1 MAVIKCKMCGGDLV
15 IEPGATVAECE
26 YCGTRQTIPNQDDE
40 KKLTLF
46 ARANRLRMGCEFDKA
61 AGIYESIVA
70 DFPQEAESYWGL
82 VLCKYG
88 IEYVDDPATGKKI
101 PTCHRSSFES
111 ILEDSDFEQAQEN
124 ADVVARKVYREEA
137 KQIEEIRKGIIEVS
151 GREEPYDIFICY
163 KETDE
168 NGQRTVD
175 SVIAQDVYDALTEKG
190 YRAFFSRITLE
201 DKLGQ
206 EYEPY
211 IFAALNSA
219 KIMLAFGTDYEYY
232 NAVWVKNEWS
242 RYLKLMAKDKTKHLI
257 PCYKG
262 IDAYDMPK
270 EFAKLQAQG
279 MGKVGAIQDL
289 MRGIEKILPRVQERT
304 SVHATATQ
312 PVEDKATSA
321 TANSLL
327 RRAGLYLEDEDW
339 KKADVY
345 FDRVLDMQP
354 ECAEAYVGKLL
365 VDLQISK
372 RADLAKSKQTFEQ
385 NKNFQKAMRFGDAA
399 LKDELNGFLQI
410 QENEREENERE
421 LQRKIAVIR
430 HQLETNQFDLS
441 DAQRRESERLCAEA
455 DNLERIAK
463 EAEELF
469 NTLPELAERSRLI
482 DKRNSE
488 YVRLG
493 SLSVFNAREKRR
505 TQESIDKIDKML
517 LSIESKIS
525 AEESALVPKKRE
537 AAQARVK
544 ANSYKAKA
552 VEESRRLAQKELIQL
567 LGQDANIEVFL
578 SEASKCKRVA
588 ELQAIWEKYSSQSF
602 SDITDLIANEARI
615 ERYYGNDPTRIEKIL
630 GKVRGLIGKE

>member
-61 AGIYESIVA
+61 AGIYEAIVA
-70 DFPQEAESYWGL
+70 DFPQEAEAYWGL

-101 PTCHRSSFES
+101 PTCHRSSFDS